1 MTTIATEKSPALN
14 RLEGFALV
22 CLFQGFPTFAA
33 TVLMLRLVGDHQLVG
48 HPGHATTFVL
58 LATPIYALLGPWL
71 GRRFPK
77 TFKNGYEPLFFDAG
91 LSFSEKIARW
101 RIQPMSSLQLLSSM
115 MLLSVLAVGVASLG

>member
-1 MTTIATEKSPALN
+1 MTAIAVPKSPMLN
-14 RLEGFALV
+14 RLEGFALTS
-22 CLFQGFPTFAA
+22 LFQGFPTFAA

-48 HPGHATTFVL
+48 HPWHATTFVL

-77 TFKNGYEPLFFDAG
+77 TFKHGYEPLFFDPR
-91 LSFSEKIARW
+91 LSFAEKIARW
-101 RIQPMSSLQLLSSM
+101 RTQPMGSLQLLSSV